1 MHTPPPTSPDLLN
14 KIRSSP
20 NAWCNEVSVA
30 TVFSSAVF

>member
-1 MHTPPPTSPDLLN
+1 MTMTTALLN
-14 KIRSSP
+14 GRTHTGGSSP